1 MIAERYRLDEQIGV
15 GGMGVVWRATDL
27 ELGRVVALK
36 QSQQGDDGQI
46 RREARIGA
54 GLHHPRVVTV
64 FDVVVDRDVR
74 WLVMEYLPSRS
85 LSTILATDGP
95 LGPVAAA
102 RIGAQVADAL
112 AAMHEQGIAHR
123 DVKPGNILVTA
134 DGTAKLADFG
144 IARWAEVT
152 VTDSGHVGG
161 TPGYLAP
168 EVADGRKAGAA
179 ADVFSLGA
187 TLFAAVEGGS
197 PWGSGESGPHAQLR
211 RAIVGE
217 LEPAVRAGPLAP
229 VLRELLR
236 TNPSERPTALAAKQ
250 LLEDVSGD
258 TIPVIPLSSGAPS
271 SRRFR
276 KGPLLI
282 GAAVVVVAALVAG
295 LVVFLNRDT
304 SAANG
309 DTVGDER
316 TADPCS
322 LVDRASLARFGTPT
336 FDQGYGEFNRCGVLV
351 RQSQEEPDLV
361 DVYLEIQ
368 GPPEY
373 PTQPH
378 TPGQLGP
385 IDKPPEEDGRCERS
399 VRLPDGNMVVIIAR
413 HKEGWEAP
421 LCDMADVLT
430 DGAVTVLREGQIPRR
445 PTPFPAESLA
455 NVDACALLTKAD
467 LTAAVG
473 ENRFVPERSF
483 GRWICYWQR
492 EDIEVDVSFI
502 RTYPQTPGE
511 DDGELVKIGDRDAF
525 VEMDTAGDTGNPV
538 CDLDIVHRKYRN
550 DDPVNKEWEEVVVVN
565 VEIGA
570 AGQPDTLC
578 AAATTLATAIVDRLP
593 SV

>member
-1 MIAERYRLDEQIGV
+1 MIAERYRLDEQIGL

-36 QSQQGDDGQI
+36 QSQRGDDGQI

-64 FDVVVDRDVR
+64 FDVVVDEDGR

-95 LGPVAAA
+95 LAPAAVA
-102 RIGAQVADAL
+102 RIGAQIADAL

-123 DVKPGNILVTA
+123 DVKPGNILVTD

-197 PWGSGESGPHAQLR
+197 PWGSGETGPHAQLR

-217 LEPAVRAGPLAP
+217 LEPVVRAGPLAP
-229 VLRELLR
+229 VLTELLR
-236 TNPSERPTALAAKQ
+236 TKPADRPTALAAKQ
-250 LLEDVSGD
+250 LLEDVTGD
-258 TIPVIPLSSGAPS
+258 TIPVIPLSSSPPPATR
-271 SRRFR
+271 SRKR
-276 KGPLLI
+276 LLLV
-282 GAAVVVVAALVAG
+282 GAAIVVVAALVAG

-304 SAANG
+304 SVANAG
-309 DTVGDER
+309 TVGDER

-322 LVDRASLARFGTPT
+322 LVDRESLARFGTPT

-361 DVYLEIQ
+361 DVYLVIY

-385 IDKPPEEDGRCERS
+385 IDRPPEKDGECGRS
-399 VRLPDGNMVVIIAR
+399 IRLPDGNNVVITAR
-413 HKEGWEAP
+413 HKAGWEAP
-421 LCDMADVLT
+421 LCKMADALT
-430 DGAVTVLREGQIPRR
+430 DGALTRLKAAPIPRR

-455 NVDACALLTKAD
+455 TVDACALLTKAD
-467 LTAAVG
+467 LAAAVG
-473 ENRFVPERSF
+473 ENRFVPEPDF

-492 EDIEVDVSFI
+492 EDIELDVSFV
-502 RTYPQTPGE
+502 RTWPQTPGD
-511 DDGELVKIGDRDAF
+511 DDGELIKIGDRDAF
-525 VEMDTAGDTGNPV
+525 IEMDTAGDTGNPV

-550 DDPVNKEWEEVVVVN
+550 DDPVNDKWEELVVVN
-565 VEIGA
+565 VELGA
-570 AGQPDTLC
+570 DGQPDVLC
-578 AAATTLATAIVDRLP
+578 AAATTLATAIVARLP